1 MSSATAVVELYGDF
15 VFLAIGILSAIT
27 TGYWIVRK

>member
-1 MSSATAVVELYGDF
+1 MSSAAAVVEQYGDF
-15 VFLAIGILSAIT
+15 LFLVIGILSAIT

>member
-1 MSSATAVVELYGDF
+1 MSSAAAVVEQYGDF
-15 VFLAIGILSAIT
+15 LFLAIGILSAVT